1 MSNLALTW
9 AWEQTGLTSSEK
21 FVLIALADRADE
33 RHSCFPSYERIA
45 VDVASSRRTVARAIS
60 SLEAKGFI
68 VIEAR
73 RGKDGKHTSNRYVLT
88 IGDRVPKWHPAPD
101 EPSANLST
109 TECQSVHHR
118 VPPWHPN
125 PKVNPK
131 KNPKGE
137 GDGERSNLA
146 AATKPETPP
155 AEPDPDPA
163 PARKLAAPTTAAITE
178 PIPGRCEQHAYLE
191 DAPACWGCKRARE
204 QHEATER
211 ATEQAAR
218 TERAKQARQRREADL
233 AAIAACILCDDTG
246 IRQGPGGIR
255 GQHRCSHNPNV
266 ERDWDAAAHAQNE
279 TNARGAALV
288 RAALAKATRTGDR

>member
-109 TECQSVHHR
+109 TECHHGTLTQR
-118 VPPWHPN
+118 LTQRRTQRGRGTANARTSPRPQNQKPLPPNQTQTQRLLASSQRQPPQRSPN
-125 PKVNPK
+125 PSQADANSTPTSRTHQHAGDANEHASNTKHKPK
-131 KNPKGE
+131 QPSTRHEPSAPNKHAN
-137 GDGERSNLA
+137 A
-146 AATKPETPP
+146 AKQTSQPSPP
-155 AEPDPDPA
+155 ASSAMTPASDKA
-163 PARKLAAPTTAAITE
+163 PAGSAANTAAHTT
-178 PIPGRCEQHAYLE
+178 P
-191 DAPACWGCKRARE
+191 
-204 QHEATER
+204 T
-211 ATEQAAR
+211 
-218 TERAKQARQRREADL
+218 
-233 AAIAACILCDDTG
+233 
-246 IRQGPGGIR
+246 
-255 GQHRCSHNPNV
+255 
-266 ERDWDAAAHAQNE
+266 
-279 TNARGAALV
+279 
-288 RAALAKATRTGDR
+288 